1 MGAELGVGGRES
13 CHVPQ
18 FLGDRKAKQR
28 CLCVREV
35 EGFPLEDC
43 FDMDSGER
51 RLLGE
56 EGGRCQC
63 HRAWMLT
70 SGSFGLVM
78 KPGMKCEGGQN

>member
-1 MGAELGVGGRES
+1 MGVELGVGGRES

-18 FLGDRKAKQR
+18 FLGDQKAKQR

-56 EGGRCQC
+56 GG
-63 HRAWMLT
+63 
-70 SGSFGLVM
+70 
-78 KPGMKCEGGQN
+78 